1 MDLPPPRLEL
11 LAHDRE
17 VRKPEDEARAELFVD
32 PEKLEVSAE
41 RAMVAPLDLLELL
54 QILVELFLGRPH
66 RAVDP
71 LELRVALVAAPVR
84 PGDGEQLERA
94 DLTGSF
100 HVRSAAEVDEVAVLV
115 DGDLAV
121 PSAGGVVLAVLSA
134 ELLDLFDLVVLTP
147 LREEPDR
154 VRSRHLAML
163 EGEVARDRGAHPLLD
178 PGQVLIGER
187 PRKVEV
193 VVEAIGD
200 RRAEA
205 ELRLREE
212 LQDRTGHNVRGR
224 MPERI
229 ERLVTVI

>member
-1 MDLPPPRLEL
+1 M
-11 LAHDRE
+11 
-17 VRKPEDEARAELFVD
+17 
-32 PEKLEVSAE
+32 
-41 RAMVAPLDLLELL
+41 
-54 QILVELFLGRPH
+54 
-66 RAVDP
+66 
-71 LELRVALVAAPVR
+71 
-84 PGDGEQLERA
+84 
-94 DLTGSF
+94 
-100 HVRSAAEVDEVAVLV
+100 RSAAEVDEVAVLV

-121 PSAGGVVLAVLSA
+121 PSAGGVILAVLSA

-154 VRSRHLAML
+154 VRSGHLAML

>member
-1 MDLPPPRLEL
+1 M
-11 LAHDRE
+11 
-17 VRKPEDEARAELFVD
+17 
-32 PEKLEVSAE
+32 
-41 RAMVAPLDLLELL
+41 
-54 QILVELFLGRPH
+54 
-66 RAVDP
+66 
-71 LELRVALVAAPVR
+71 
-84 PGDGEQLERA
+84 
-94 DLTGSF
+94 
-100 HVRSAAEVDEVAVLV
+100 LV